1 MVPGEYCAS
10 TEAAVRHFQEQRG
23 LRADGVC
30 DDYTWTVLVE
40 ANWDLGDR
48 LLYLTSPHL
57 RGDDVSELQ
66 STLCR
71 LGFDCG
77 RVDGILGTRTQR
89 ALIDFQTNCGLVND
103 GVCGPTTVKA
113 LRSLSSYTGDGP
125 GIAAVRESERLRDG
139 FDSMAHCRIVVG
151 QFGGLT
157 PLVRA
162 VAHSLRDH
170 GASVMSLD
178 EPDALAQA
186 KAANLYGA
194 HVYVG
199 FESSPEPVLS
209 ATFFQ
214 VPTFES
220 VGGRVLADSI
230 AAAIAERLTASEP
243 PEVVG
248 MRLPIL
254 RETRMPAVLLTV
266 GAPRVSAT
274 AAPAVVDA
282 VVNAL
287 EAWARPP
294 ADGG

>member
-1 MVPGEYCAS
+1 M
-10 TEAAVRHFQEQRG
+10 T
-23 LRADGVC
+23 
-30 DDYTWTVLVE
+30 
-40 ANWDLGDR
+40 
-48 LLYLTSPHL
+48 
-57 RGDDVSELQ
+57 
-66 STLCR
+66 
-71 LGFDCG
+71 
-77 RVDGILGTRTQR
+77 
-89 ALIDFQTNCGLVND
+89 
-103 GVCGPTTVKA
+103 
-113 LRSLSSYTGDGP
+113 
-125 GIAAVRESERLRDG
+125 
-139 FDSMAHCRIVVG
+139 HCRIVVG

-162 VAHSLRDH
+162 VAHALRDR
-170 GASVMSLD
+170 GAAVMSLD

-199 FESSPEPVLS
+199 FESSPESVLS

-220 VGGRVLADSI
+220 VGGRALAEGI
-230 AAAIAERLTASEP
+230 AVAIGEQLTEP
-243 PEVVG
+243 PEVLG

-274 AAPAVVDA
+274 AAPAVVEA

-287 EAWARPP
+287 EVWARPP